1 VFPAK
6 PANTATRGAVLKP
19 PVQSVVKG
27 NTVQAAWQV
36 IFANNAPK
44 VLCKVIQ
51 DRLLVPSVAPANSLM
66 LMEKC
71 RANYVCPIHI
81 TATKEETAAALV
93 VQLVG
98 MLFQVVLGVNLVWLA
113 KPASLVKIARRES
126 IVAMQIE
133 IFPNALIVK
142 WANIHPKWAN
152 PFVWIAMLVHM
163 PREKVHMCAKT
174 VQRGSIKV
182 KNAPSRVRAA
192 KMVYCPT
199 MIY

>member
-1 VFPAK
+1 MNRAHKDIHKVLRDKRCVFPAK

-36 IFANNAPK
+36 IFANSAPK

-51 DRLLVPSVAPANSLM
+51 DKLLVPSVAPANSLM

-93 VQLVG
+93 VHLVG
-98 MLFQVVLGVNLVWLA
+98 MLNQVVLGVNLVWLA
-113 KPASLVKIARRES
+113 KPASLVKIAWREN
-126 IVAMQIE
+126 IVE
-133 IFPNALIVK
+133 
-142 WANIHPKWAN
+142 
-152 PFVWIAMLVHM
+152 
-163 PREKVHMCAKT
+163 AKT
-174 VQRGSIKV
+174 RLTDALNVQRDIRHK
-182 KNAPSRVRAA
+182 KNKLFVFVA
-192 KMVYCPT
+192 
-199 MIY
+199 I